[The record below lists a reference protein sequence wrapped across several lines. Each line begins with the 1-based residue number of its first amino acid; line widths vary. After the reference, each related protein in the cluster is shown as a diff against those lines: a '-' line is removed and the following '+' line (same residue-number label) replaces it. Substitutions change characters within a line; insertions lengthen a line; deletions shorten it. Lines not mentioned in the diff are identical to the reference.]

1 MTDQSSIIVRNLTKV
16 YHLYDRPTDRVKEAL
31 HPLRKRYHHDF
42 EALQDVSF
50 EIGQGQTVAVIGRN
64 GSGKST
70 LLKLITGVLTPTS
83 GSVEVH
89 GRVSALLELGAGFN
103 PELTGIQNIFLYGS
117 VIGYSREEMKR
128 RLDDI
133 ITFAEIGEF
142 VEQPVKLYSTGMFA
156 RLAFAT
162 YIHVDPEILI
172 VDEVLAVGDIRFQL
186 KCRDKLQE
194 LRDRGTTILY
204 VTHGNQGLGD
214 FAIMLEQGRVEMTG
228 SLLDVWNHY
237 HRLMTDEKGANQS
250 ASATDCLPTSTT
262 ASAPSHST
270 SDEPP
275 ARDVPDVEL
284 HVSGGDAAV
293 ATDSSTRVLP
303 YHESA
308 AFLER
313 VEEIRFGTGE
323 VRIVNTELLNDQGEI
338 VATARWGNTCSYRI
352 HLRVDQDTPF
362 LVVGFMIRNNAGL
375 HILGDESWMQ
385 RVPLLDLHA
394 GDSIVL
400 AFAFDVNF
408 CQGEYTITAA
418 CSSRNVEMPGETS
431 YFDWIDN
438 CDVLEIE
445 LPQRQFHALYYV
457 PTRVTACIA
466 RTSGQSPQDAEELK
480 AQYERLSCRAS

>member
-1 MTDQSSIIVRNLTKV
+1 MTDRPSIIARNITKV

-31 HPLRKRYHHDF
+31 HPLRRQYHHDF
-42 EALQDVSF
+42 PALQDVSF
-50 EIGQGQTVAVIGRN
+50 EIKRGQTVAIIGRN

-70 LLKLITGVLTPTS
+70 LLKIITGVLTPTS

-89 GRVSALLELGAGFN
+89 GRISALLELGAGFN
-103 PELTGIQNIFLYGS
+103 PELTGIQNVFLYGS
-117 VIGYSREEMKR
+117 IIGYSRDEMKR

-133 ITFAEIGEF
+133 LAFADIGEF

-186 KCRDKLQE
+186 KCRDKLLE
-194 LRDRGTTILY
+194 MRERGTTIIY

-214 FAIMLEQGRVEMTG
+214 IGIMLEQGQIVKTG

-237 HRLMTDEKGANQS
+237 HRLMTEAE
-250 ASATDCLPTSTT
+250 ASDPPESTPD
-262 ASAPSHST
+262 AIPAPAPKPAPADSSSDKPPAPS
-270 SDEPP
+270 
-275 ARDVPDVEL
+275 APDVEV
-284 HVSGGDAAV
+284 HVSGGESTESTDPS
-293 ATDSSTRVLP
+293 ATALP
-303 YHESA
+303 YRESA
-308 AFLER
+308 AFLQR
-313 VEEIRFGTGE
+313 VKEIHFGTAE
-323 VRIVNTELLNDQGEI
+323 VRIVNTELKSDQGET
-338 VATARWGNTCSYRI
+338 VAMARWGDTLSYRI
-352 HLRVDQDTPF
+352 HLRVDQDVPF
-362 LVVGFMIRNNAGL
+362 LAAGFMIRNSAGL
-375 HILGDESWMQ
+375 HILGDESWSQ
-385 RVPLLDLHA
+385 RVPILDLHA
-394 GDSIVL
+394 GDNVVVG
-400 AFAFDVNF
+400 FAFDVNF
-408 CQGEYTITAA
+408 CQGEYTLTAA

-445 LPQRQFHALYYV
+445 PPQRQFHALYYV

-466 RTSGQSPQDAEELK
+466 RTSGQPPQDAEELK